1 MDLLAGAMAIITRR
15 TTFAMMILCFTAA
28 LGACGGSSSSRDQY
42 ETVPVD
48 VSLRDVTLIAGVPT
62 TITYTIPAATSPY
75 NQITIEL
82 NRTVQEANLSVTP
95 TP

>member
-1 MDLLAGAMAIITRR
+1 MAIIIKR
-15 TTFAMMILCFTAA
+15 TIFAMIVLWFTAG
-28 LGACGGSSSSRDQY
+28 LGGCGGSSSSDASSSDDQY
-42 ETVPVD
+42 ETYPVD
-48 VSLRDVTLIAGVPT
+48 VSLRDVQLIAGMPT

-82 NRTVQEANLSVTP
+82 NRTLQEANLSVTP